1 MIGRSDR
8 ERLEG
13 RRLSERQRERERERE
28 RERQIGCRER

>member
-13 RRLSERQRERERERE
+13 RRLSERQRERGRERE

>member
-13 RRLSERQRERERERE
+13 RRLSERQRERERER
-28 RERQIGCRER
+28 QIGCRER